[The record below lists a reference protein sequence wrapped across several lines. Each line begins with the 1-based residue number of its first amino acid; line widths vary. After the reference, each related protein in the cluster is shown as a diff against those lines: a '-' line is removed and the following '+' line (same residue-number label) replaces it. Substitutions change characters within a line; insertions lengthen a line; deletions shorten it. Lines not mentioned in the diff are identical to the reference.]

1 MGHTAES
8 AKGARS
14 KMLGDM
20 IRFGASAIFL
30 TVTPD
35 DGNSLRI
42 QIFVQQET
50 NEAPDPMLASNEDI
64 KADFDLSIERRQI
77 YPGFCAFDF
86 QQITELMIQ
95 YILGWDRK
103 AQASYD
109 EGGVFGV
116 LEAWS
121 ATIEEQGRKTLHSH
135 WILYVKQWSEL
146 LNGLYSNVERKR
158 QSAVAKLHAYVDS
171 IMSTKLF
178 GLDTISTIIQQSY
191 KHDCIKRKPG
201 MPELCSNQD
210 LRNLRFAYGESS
222 FKGDNIDVF

>member
-1 MGHTAES
+1 MTFPELKAAIDRTHAGLTVTNRVCAQFLKSVHAVCKSMGHTAES

-109 EGGVFGV
+109 EGGVFSV

-121 ATIEEQGRKTLHSH
+121 ATIEEQGRKTLHLH
-135 WILYVKQWSEL
+135 WILYT
-146 LNGLYSNVERKR
+146 LNNG
-158 QSAVAKLHAYVDS
+158 
-171 IMSTKLF
+171 
-178 GLDTISTIIQQSY
+178 
-191 KHDCIKRKPG
+191 
-201 MPELCSNQD
+201 
-210 LRNLRFAYGESS
+210 RNC
-222 FKGDNIDVF
+222 